1 MPLKGKRRFQMFL
14 IAGVFYA
21 TTSSIL
27 FHLFV
32 HLIEIKFP
40 ISLLNGS
47 VLIMALT
54 VSIKGVDFMPI
65 YSD

>member
-1 MPLKGKRRFQMFL
+1 MFL

-21 TTSSIL
+21 ITSSIL

-47 VLIMALT
+47 VLVMALT